1 LEDNLN
7 RLLTREYLE
16 VLRAVVI
23 GSGATLSALNDDT
36 MECAMEGIMS
46 STKSGGSTEVISD
59 LGKQMLNVDIICQ
72 SIFIFL
78 LK

>member
-1 LEDNLN
+1 MN

-16 VLRAVVI
+16 VLRAALI
-23 GSGATLSALNDDT
+23 GSNATFSALNDDT
-36 MECAMEGIMS
+36 MDCAMEGIMS
-46 STKSGGSTEVISD
+46 STKGAGSAEVISD
-59 LGKQMLNVDIICQ
+59 LGKQMLSVDINCQ

>member
-16 VLRAVVI
+16 VLRAVLI
-23 GSGATLSALNDDT
+23 GSGTTLSALNDDT
-36 MECAMEGIMS
+36 MDCAMEGIMS
-46 STKSGGSTEVISD
+46 STKGSGSTEVISD
-59 LGKQMLNVDIICQ
+59 LGKQMLSVDIICQ